1 MSGGMRFTP
10 DRRHAW
16 LKLVEAGHTQADACR
31 ELSVAKQTV
40 ANWLSKGRKS
50 TEGPAFEFAQAFDA
64 IPRPPRRRRALE
76 VNKAYREGRLNLSR
90 DDLIGLL
97 EDFAVNDRSVTAAKL
112 LIDLLEQK
120 NADSIEENKPASL
133 ADQLAIR
140 RARKTGTG

>member
-1 MSGGMRFTP
+1 MSGSTRFTL

-16 LKLVEAGHTQADACR
+16 LKLVEAGHTQEDANR
-31 ELSVAKQTV
+31 ELSVSKATI
-40 ANWLSKGRKS
+40 ARWLKKGRAAS
-50 TEGPAFEFAQAFDA
+50 EGDAFEFAKAFDA
-64 IPRPPRRRRALE
+64 IPRPPRRRTPVE

-97 EDFAVNDRSVTAAKL
+97 EDFAVTDRSVTAAKL
-112 LIDLLEQK
+112 LLELQEQK